1 MKRLLALLITAFMMV
16 GVMSSSALADAA
28 KGQKYYL
35 KYLKKTTGINGAKF
49 AVQHTQAEWKALF
62 ANGGEK
68 FIDEYSAKYP
78 KAKAFFAKD
87 KFKKK
92 YMKHIADFCIEYAS
106 DSGNVPSC

>member
-1 MKRLLALLITAFMMV
+1 MKKLLAMLIAAFMMV
-16 GVMSSSALADAA
+16 GMMSSSAFADAA

-35 KYLKKTTGINGAKF
+35 KFLKKKSGINGAKF

-62 ANGGEK
+62 ENDGEK
-68 FIDEYSAKYP
+68 FIAEYSSKYP
-78 KAKAFFAKD
+78 KLKDFFNSD

-92 YMKHIADFCIEYAS
+92 YMKHIRDFAIEYAS